1 MYSDLEASVEELRT
15 DVISRQCRVNMAD
28 VEGMALLLSNITKN
42 MADLKARFP
51 DIQGQMKK
59 VMDAEL
65 RQVVAEEKWEFIL
78 FL

>member
-1 MYSDLEASVEELRT
+1 MEELRT

-65 RQVVAEEKWEFIL
+65 RQVVAEEK
-78 FL
+78 